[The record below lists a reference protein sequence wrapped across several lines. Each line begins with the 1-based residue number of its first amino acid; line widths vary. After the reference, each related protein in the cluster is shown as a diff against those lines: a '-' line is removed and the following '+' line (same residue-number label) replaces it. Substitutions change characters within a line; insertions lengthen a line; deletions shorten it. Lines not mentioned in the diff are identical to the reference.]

1 LKPFLFLGTCNTVH
15 MVARDWVS
23 RKLKEGILV
32 PDFNLNLKPRR
43 RPGEKH
49 QVFPLFSLFFF
60 SFLSSSLP
68 SPSLFLLSPPS
79 NSSYFASCRNPG

>member
-1 LKPFLFLGTCNTVH
+1 

-32 PDFNLNLKPRR
+32 PDFNLNLKP
-43 RPGEKH
+43 PAGEKH

-60 SFLSSSLP
+60 FLPFFFPSLP
-68 SPSLFLLSPPS
+68 FPFPPLPA
-79 NSSYFASCRNPG
+79 F